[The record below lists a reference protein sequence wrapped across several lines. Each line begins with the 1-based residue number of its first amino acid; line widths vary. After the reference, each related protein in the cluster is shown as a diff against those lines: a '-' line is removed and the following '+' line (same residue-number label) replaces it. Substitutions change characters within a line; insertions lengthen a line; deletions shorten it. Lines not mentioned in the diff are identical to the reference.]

1 MRLECRNCKERV
13 PEHEMTMSLC
23 YDCYEK
29 EVKFNAEELPKIL
42 ANIGPKRPAL
52 EAYQRFT
59 QSLLEQQGDSH
70 ESSPDA
76 NPATGIPYGDMD

>member
-1 MRLECRNCKERV
+1 
-13 PEHEMTMSLC
+13 MSLC

-70 ESSPDA
+70 EQAD
-76 NPATGIPYGDMD
+76 